1 MVRESTCMSNGLRE
15 PDVEFPILEDD
26 PPNPDYIKVH
36 ASFAKV
42 LHLSRAVDY
51 VESVEMGIEV
61 PDPSEKM
68 DFASSGLSESAAIA
82 Y

>member
-1 MVRESTCMSNGLRE
+1 MSNGLRE
-15 PDVEFPILEDD
+15 PDVEFPTLEDD

-51 VESVEMGIEV
+51 VEAVEMGIEV
-61 PDPSEKM
+61 PDSSEKM
-68 DFASSGLSESAAIA
+68 DFASSGLSKSTAIT